1 MEKLGFVG
9 IMSEAR
15 FEGEGTTTGGN
26 TGRLKE
32 GASGSI

>member
-15 FEGEGTTTGGN
+15 FEGEGTMTGGN